1 MPADA
6 CPVVDRPEL
15 VIARPTAGDDLAED
29 EVTEQRHRG
38 LMVIQVRTV
47 RSVMVT
53 EEDWDH
59 QDEQRV
65 HGGHGEGHSVVM
77 MTSWGSQNSLSLA
90 SGHLRMRMSSTS
102 AELQAHAARSHR
114 YNIISELLQSSV

>member
-47 RSVMVT
+47 MVT
-53 EEDWDH
+53 EEDWDY
-59 QDEQRV
+59 QEEQRV
-65 HGGHGEGHSVVM
+65 HGGHGD
-77 MTSWGSQNSLSLA
+77 W
-90 SGHLRMRMSSTS
+90 
-102 AELQAHAARSHR
+102 
-114 YNIISELLQSSV
+114 